1 VSERGEKDIV
11 LVIYMNSGAQNLLVL
26 RNDPI
31 HDVSFGFSV
40 FAWPAERSG
49 TTNADIMAM
58 GKTEGS

>member
-1 VSERGEKDIV
+1 
-11 LVIYMNSGAQNLLVL
+11 MNSGAQNLLVV

-49 TTNADIMAM
+49 TTNADIMAI